1 MKSTPAKLV
10 AAVIL
15 IAALAGLLFFQKGS
29 DAPDPGS
36 GKESAVNS
44 AGASKSAIRPPAER
58 GGQASSSFPVPK
70 SDGERKKIMEAMAT
84 NRASVTIEL
93 KPDMDFFKESGGGL
107 DEATLAALRNGT
119 LSGEKL
125 ALALA
130 ALRGTRFDELP
141 EQVSEHLASPDA
153 EVRKAAL
160 AALAGSGEEG
170 LQKAWD
176 AVRDG
181 SDPLSMLAV
190 MKIAGEEG
198 GSALSAILK
207 EGIAAAH
214 PQIRFEAV
222 EMVEPLQGRNE
233 AVRREVLGAAAASEY
248 PEVALPAITELSVDP
263 RKQDL
268 VILFDYLGNPD
279 PEVSESARGSIDFMI
294 DQSFSSPDEARS
306 WWAANGKNFDDE
318 LNPVD

>member
-1 MKSTPAKLV
+1 MKSTPAKLL
-10 AAVIL
+10 AVVLL
-15 IAALAGLLFFQKGS
+15 IAALAGLFFSLQNSGNADSGGGTKSATGS
-29 DAPDPGS
+29 SAP
-36 GKESAVNS
+36 A
-44 AGASKSAIRPPAER
+44 KSAIRPSSER
-58 GGQASSSFPVPK
+58 GSSASAFPVPK
-70 SDGERKKIMEAMAT
+70 SDGDRQQLIESMVT
-84 NRASVTIEL
+84 NRASVAIEL
-93 KPDMDFFKESGGGL
+93 KPDMEFFKESGGGL
-107 DEATLAALRNGT
+107 DEATLADLRDGK

-130 ALRGTRFDELP
+130 ALRGTPFEDLP
-141 EQVSEHLASPDA
+141 AQLSEHLASPDA

-160 AALAGSGEEG
+160 AALASSGSEG

-190 MKIAGEEG
+190 MKVAAGAG
-198 GSALSAILK
+198 GSGLSAILID
-207 EGIAAAH
+207 GIASSH

-222 EMVEPLQGRNE
+222 EMVEPLHGTNE
-233 AVRREVLGAAAASEY
+233 IERREVLRAAAASEH

-263 RKQDL
+263 RKPDL
-268 VILFDYLGNPD
+268 MILFDYLGNPD

-294 DQSFSSPDEARS
+294 DQSFATPAEAHS
-306 WWAANGKNFDDE
+306 WWTANAKNFDDE